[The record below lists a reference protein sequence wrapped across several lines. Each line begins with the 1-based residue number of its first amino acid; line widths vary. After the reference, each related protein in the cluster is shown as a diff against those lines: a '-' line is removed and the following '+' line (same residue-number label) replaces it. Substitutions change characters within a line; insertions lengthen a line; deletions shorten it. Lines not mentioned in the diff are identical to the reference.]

1 MLSFKEYVKKVYQ
14 EDLVGIYPP
23 LYGGVGNYPKSYFT
37 RYTPYIDA
45 SRKAKTNPPKK
56 KKHKKKK
63 HKKKKHQHKGS

>member
-1 MLSFKEYVKKVYQ
+1 MITFKEYVKKVYG

-45 SRKAKTNPPKK
+45 SRKAKTNPPNKKK

-63 HKKKKHQHKGS
+63 KYQHKGS